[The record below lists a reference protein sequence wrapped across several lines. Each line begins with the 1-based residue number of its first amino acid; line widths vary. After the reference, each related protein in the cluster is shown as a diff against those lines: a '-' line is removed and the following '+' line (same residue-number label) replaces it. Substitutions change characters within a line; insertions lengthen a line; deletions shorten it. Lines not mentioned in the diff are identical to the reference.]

1 MAGKVRVIDFSAMD
15 EPGFVGGVNV
25 PREPVL
31 MTRKQI
37 RARVRRRGRIT
48 GAEFDKMYKPLEEW
62 DLEELARGRPR
73 NKTGDFR
80 GRGPA
85 WITREMHER
94 IMEQFHKIVRT
105 EMNASTVTALKV
117 IEAVMNNE
125 TTDNRGR
132 PVVGAG
138 TKLDAAKFLMEHVV
152 GKPKI
157 HVETDISVKL
167 QGLLATATVGPIDG
181 AGRDMLQADQ
191 PLALSQ
197 FAQAFGGADVIDAE
211 EVDENEDDDE

>member
-1 MAGKVRVIDFSAMD
+1 MAGKVRIIDFSAME

-31 MTRKQI
+31 MTKKQI
-37 RARVRRRGRIT
+37 RKRVRRRGKIT
-48 GAEFDKMYKPLEEW
+48 GAEFDQLYKPLEEW

-73 NKTGDFR
+73 NKSGDFR

-105 EMNASTVTALKV
+105 EMNASTVTALAV
-117 IEAVMNNE
+117 VEAVMQ
-125 TTDNRGR
+125 DDRLDSRNR
-132 PVVGAG
+132 PLVGAS
-138 TKLDAAKFLMEHVV
+138 TKLDAAKFLLEHVV
-152 GKPKI
+152 GKPKV

-167 QGLLATATVGPIDG
+167 QGLLAHATVGPVDG
-181 AGRDMLQADQ
+181 VGREMLQADE
-191 PLALSQ
+191 PMALSQ
-197 FAQAFGGADVIDAE
+197 FAQAFGGADIIDAE
-211 EVDENEDDDE
+211 EVDEDDDE